1 MGFIN
6 FLTAPIYLFILYGL
20 AYVLKPRIT
29 SSETSKYF
37 IPALSAKF
45 VGAISLGL
53 IYQFYYGG
61 GDTIAAYHNGGA
73 QIWKAFLESPSIAF
87 QLITAGKEYEGNTF
101 AYASRIFAYGDLP
114 TYFIVRVAGFFS
126 LFTVNSYYANAL
138 LFASISFSGS
148 WALFHSFHKLYP
160 HLTKKIAIVVLF
172 IPSVVFWGSGI
183 LKDTVTFAAVG
194 WLFYAFSN
202 IFLQKKVSALNI
214 IIMIVSGA
222 IILHIKIY
230 IALCL
235 FPSLIILFITSRSKK
250 IKNKLVR
257 VMIAPFLLIS
267 AGFLSYQSVS
277 YLGSINSLYSID
289 QFAHRAQVT
298 AEWLRY
304 VSNKQGGSYYSLGD
318 TDDFT
323 NAGLAKNFIP
333 AVWVTLFR
341 PYLWEVKNPVML
353 LSALESLAV
362 LFFCIYIIYSG
373 GLYNVVSKTISNPMV
388 FSLIFFSVLFSFAI
402 GASTYN
408 FGSLVRYKI
417 PMIPFF
423 LMALL
428 LLNDKNIS
436 PLKNDTTSDRS

>member
-6 FLTAPIYLFILYGL
+6 FLTTPIYLFILFGL
-20 AYVLKPRIT
+20 AYYIRPRVT
-29 SSETSKYF
+29 NSETSKYF

-45 VGAISLGL
+45 IGAISLGL

-73 QIWKAFLESPSIAF
+73 QIWKAFLESPLIAF
-87 QLITAGKEYEGNTF
+87 QLLTAGKEYEGDTF
-101 AYASRIFAYGDLP
+101 AYASRIFSYGDLP

-126 LFTVNSYYANAL
+126 LFTLNSYYANAL
-138 LFASISFSGS
+138 LFATISFSGS
-148 WALFHSFHKLYP
+148 WALFHAFHKLHP
-160 HLTKKIAIVVLF
+160 HLTKKTAIIVLF

-183 LKDTVTFAAVG
+183 LKDTITFAAVG

-202 IFLQKKVSALNI
+202 VFLQKKASTMNI
-214 IIMIVSGA
+214 IILIVSGA

-235 FPSLIILFITSRSKK
+235 FPSLIILFITNRNKK

-257 VMIAPFLLIS
+257 VLVAPILLIL
-267 AGFLSYQSVS
+267 AGALSYQSVS
-277 YLGSINSLYSID
+277 YLGSINRLYSID

-298 AEWLRY
+298 AEWLRF

-318 TDDFT
+318 SDDFT
-323 NAGLAKNFIP
+323 NAGLARNFIP
-333 AVWVTLFR
+333 AVMVTLFR

-353 LSALESLAV
+353 LSALESLAA
-362 LFFCIYIIYSG
+362 LFFCIYIIYNA
-373 GLYNVVSKTISNPMV
+373 GLHNVVDKIMSNPMV
-388 FSLIFFSVLFSFAI
+388 FSFLFFSVLFSFAI

-428 LLNDKNIS
+428 LLNDKNILS
-436 PLKNDTTSDRS
+436 RKK

>member
-6 FLTAPIYLFILYGL
+6 FLTTPVYLLILFGL
-20 AYVLKPRIT
+20 AYFIRPKVTNR
-29 SSETSKYF
+29 ETSKYF

-61 GDTIAAYHNGGA
+61 GDTINAYHNGSI
-73 QIWKAFLESPSIAF
+73 QIWKAFLDSPSIAF
-87 QLITAGKEYEGNTF
+87 QLLTAGKEYEGDTF
-101 AYASRIFAYGDLP
+101 MYASKIFSYGDLP

-126 LFTVNSYYANAL
+126 LFTLNSYYANAL
-138 LFASISFSGS
+138 LFASLSFSGS
-148 WALFHSFHKLYP
+148 WALFHAFHKLYP
-160 HLTKKIAIVVLF
+160 HLTQKTAIIVLF

-183 LKDTVTFAAVG
+183 LKDTITFAAVG

-202 IFLQKKVSALNI
+202 IFLLKQTSTLNI
-214 IIMIVSGA
+214 LLFIVSGA

-230 IALCL
+230 IAFCL
-235 FPSLIILFITSRSKK
+235 FPSLIILSIMNRNKK
-250 IKNKLVR
+250 IRNKLVR
-257 VMIAPFLLIS
+257 VLIAPFLLVL
-267 AGFLSYQSVS
+267 AGVLAFQSVS
-277 YLGSINSLYSID
+277 YLGSINRLYSID

-298 AEWLRY
+298 AEWLRF

-323 NAGLAKNFIP
+323 NAGLARNFIP

-353 LSALESLAV
+353 LSALESLAA
-362 LFFCIYIIYSG
+362 LFFFISILYKVGLLNVIKKTMTNPIILSFF
-373 GLYNVVSKTISNPMV
+373 I
-388 FSLIFFSVLFSFAI
+388 FSILFSFAI

-428 LLNDKNIS
+428 LLNDKKMSTI
-436 PLKNDTTSDRS
+436 K